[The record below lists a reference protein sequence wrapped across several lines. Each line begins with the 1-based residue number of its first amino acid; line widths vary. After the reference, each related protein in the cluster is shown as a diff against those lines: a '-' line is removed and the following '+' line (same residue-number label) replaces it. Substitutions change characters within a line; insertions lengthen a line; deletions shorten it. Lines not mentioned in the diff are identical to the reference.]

1 VKRGKGGSK
10 REGGGGHSGGS
21 RGSGPPGRGRRPDRH
36 RRRVGARELALQIL
50 LAAEGRGAY
59 TDRLLETRLRESGLG
74 GSDAALATSLVQGT
88 LRHRAL
94 LDHHVAAL
102 TKDGFERLPAAIR
115 SALRL
120 GAYQILVLT
129 RIPHSAAVDESVELA
144 KRYGHPG
151 TAGLVN
157 AVLRRL
163 AAGERAPLP
172 DRDQD
177 PAAYLSVAHS
187 HPRWLAERWFA
198 RYGFDEAEALL
209 RADNVEPSV
218 SVRANALRLRPDRLP
233 EYLRAEGMDPVP
245 GPNGGPVFLLAGGYV
260 ASRSPLFRVGVLS
273 LQDEAEACV
282 PLLLDPEPGERVL
295 DLCAAPGGKA
305 SQIAERVAP
314 DGMLVAVEVQP
325 GRARALRE
333 NLTTRLRL
341 PRAEVVIADGR
352 VPPFRDA
359 TFDRVLLDAPCTGL
373 GVLRRRAD
381 ARWRKEEASIATL
394 AALQKELLERAAALT
409 RPGGVLVY
417 SVCSLEPEETD
428 SVVEPFLSSHPEF
441 RREDARPFLPPA
453 FAGPEPVFRA
463 FPHRHGTDGV
473 YAARL
478 KRRGSRTDG

>member
-1 VKRGKGGSK
+1 MKGGKGG
-10 REGGGGHSGGS
+10 GGAGGRAGGR
-21 RGSGPPGRGRRPDRH
+21 RGGPPGRARRPDRH
-36 RRRVGARELALQIL
+36 RRRVGARELSLQIL

-94 LDHHVAAL
+94 LDHHLAAF
-102 TKDGFERLPAAIR
+102 TRDGFDRLPGAIR
-115 SALRL
+115 TALRL

-129 RIPHSAAVDESVELA
+129 RIPFSAAVDESVELA

-163 AAGERAPLP
+163 AAGDRAPLP
-172 DRDQD
+172 DRAAD
-177 PAAYLSVAHS
+177 PGGYLAVAHS
-187 HPRWLAERWFA
+187 HPRWLAERWLG
-198 RYGFDEAEALL
+198 RYGFEEAEALL
-209 RADNVEPSV
+209 RADNTEPSV
-218 SVRANALRLRPDRLP
+218 SVRPNAHRIGPDRLV
-233 EYLRAEGMDPVP
+233 ELLRAEGMDPAP
-245 GPNGGPVFLLAGGYV
+245 GPNGGPVFLLSGGYV
-260 ASRSPLFRVGVLS
+260 ASRSPLFRDGLLS

-282 PLLLDPEPGERVL
+282 PMILDPRPGERVL

-305 SQIAERVAP
+305 SQIAERTAP
-314 DGMLVAVEVQP
+314 GGMLAAVEVQP
-325 GRARALRE
+325 GRARALRD
-333 NLTTRLRL
+333 NLKARLRL
-341 PRAEVVIADGR
+341 PGAEVVCADGR
-352 VPPFRDA
+352 MPPFRPA

-381 ARWRKEEASIATL
+381 ARWRKEERSIATL
-394 AALQKELLERAAALT
+394 AALQRELLERAAALT

-428 SVVEPFLSSHPEF
+428 SIVESFLSSHPEF

-453 FAGPEPVFRA
+453 FSGPEPVFRA

-473 YAARL
+473 YAARVR
-478 KRRGSRTDG
+478 RRGGGFRDG